1 MTTETPA
8 EIESL
13 FAEAEAARVAG
24 ALERAAEGFRAL
36 LARAPGHARGL
47 NGLGL
52 TLHALG
58 KPEEAVKCYVQSLR
72 ALPDQAPEQAGVL
85 GNFGLALKKLNRA
98 DLAIQAFRESLR
110 LAPANVATLKALGQT
125 LQGRGEMEAAIDA
138 YRKALAVDPE
148 HGEILAL
155 LVYQLR
161 QNCDWAGLAEL
172 EERLLGLVRRG
183 APEVPPFIILTLAS
197 TPADQ
202 LAAARAWSRKHE
214 RPPAAQLPPPGP
226 RAPGR
231 LRIGYLSAD
240 YHEHATAYLIAEML
254 ERHDRARFEIFAY
267 SSGPDDTSPMRLR
280 LLKAVDH
287 FVKIGGLTDRAAA
300 EKIRADAI
308 DILVD
313 LKGYTKG
320 TRAGILAL
328 RPAAVQ
334 ASFLGYPGTS
344 GAAFVDWLIA
354 DPIVIPPAHRPFYS
368 EKLALLPHCYQP
380 NDSLRPIAEPAPSR
394 AECGLPDDAF
404 VFCCLNSTY
413 KLTPEYF
420 EIWMR
425 LLHRLPGSVLWL
437 FASNPW
443 AELNLRNRAVAA
455 GIGADRLVF
464 ARDLPLARHLARYR
478 LADLFLDTL
487 PYTGHTTVSDAL
499 WTGLPAVSVAGDT
512 FAGLVAASLLTA
524 IGLPELIA
532 ADADAY
538 EALAERLARDPAELA
553 RLRAT
558 LAQNRLTVPLFDA
571 GGFTRDIEALYLE
584 MIENRP

>member
-1 MTTETPA
+1 MTSQPPGDPET
-8 EIESL
+8 L
-13 FAEAEAARVAG
+13 FAEAESA
-24 ALERAAEGFRAL
+24 RAAGRLEPAAEAYRAL
-36 LARAPGHARGL
+36 LAGAPAHARAL
-47 NGLGL
+47 NGRGL
-52 TLHALG
+52 TLHAQG
-58 KPEEAVKCYVQSLR
+58 KPEEAVKLYVQCLR
-72 ALPDQAPEQAGVL
+72 ALPDQSPEQAEVL
-85 GNFGLALKKLNRA
+85 CNFGLSLKKLNRP
-98 DLAIQAFRESLR
+98 DLAAQAFRESIR
-110 LAPANVATLKALGQT
+110 LAPSIAALKALGQT
-125 LQGRGEMEAAIDA
+125 RQGQGQKEEAVDA
-138 YRKALAVDPE
+138 YRRALEIEPDHA
-148 HGEILAL
+148 EILAL

-161 QNCDWAGLAEL
+161 QNCDWDGLAEL
-172 EERLLGLVRRG
+172 EERLLAQVRRG
-183 APEVPPFIILTLAS
+183 APEVPPFVILTLGS

-214 RPPAAQLPPPGP
+214 LAPSAQLPPAPA
-226 RAPGR
+226 RAGGR

-240 YHEHATAYLIAEML
+240 YHEHATAYLIAEL
-254 ERHDRARFEIFAY
+254 FERHDRERFEIFAY
-267 SSGPDDTSPMRLR
+267 SSGPDDTSPMRQR

-287 FVKIGGLTDRAAA
+287 FVKVGGLSDRAAA
-300 EKIRADAI
+300 EKVREAGI

-328 RPAAVQ
+328 RPAPVQ

-344 GAAFVDWLIA
+344 GASFVDWLIA
-354 DPIVIPPAHRPFYS
+354 DPTVIPPAHLPFYS

-380 NDSLRPIAEPAPSR
+380 NDSKRPIAEPTPSR
-394 AECGLPDDAF
+394 AECGLPKDGF
-404 VFCCLNSTY
+404 VFCCFNSTY
-413 KLTPEYF
+413 KITPRYF
-420 EIWMR
+420 DIWTR
-425 LLHRLPGSVLWL
+425 LLRRVPGSVLWL

-443 AELNLRNRAVAA
+443 AEFNLRNRAVAA

-532 ADADAY
+532 PDPAAY
-538 EALAERLARDPAELA
+538 EALAERLARDSGERA
-553 RLRAT
+553 RLRAI
-558 LAQNRLTVPLFDA
+558 LAQNRLATPLFDIERY
-571 GGFTRDIEALYLE
+571 TRDIESLYLG
-584 MIENRP
+584 MV